1 MRTVLFLII
10 LTVLSVKSYSQQS
23 GLTEGT
29 ITYLTSQNVY
39 VRFSSTEGISEGDT
53 LYLKKKEEL
62 IPVLKVKDLSS
73 VSCVGVPLGT
83 DPLQVNDI
91 LFANPRKKTEV
102 NQSPVQAVVPVP
114 KPLVNPADTLRKRRL
129 ERNAEN
135 KQVVH
140 GRLSVASYSG
150 ITHFPGWDSQRM
162 RYTLTTQAKNIGN
175 SRLSAETYITF
186 VHGDQNREA
195 LKKDIFN
202 GLKIYNLSLKYDV
215 SKQLSVIFG
224 RKINPK
230 VSSLGAIDGLQA
242 EVKLRSFSLGLLSG
256 FRPDPYTYG
265 FNGRLFE
272 SGIWA
277 GHEQRIGKNAFQ
289 TSLALV
295 EQQNSGKTDRRFVY
309 LQHSAV
315 FNNRLN
321 FFGSAE
327 TELYRIQYDT
337 VEGVPSQNKEH
348 NPRLSNLYLS
358 LRYRIFKPLSI
369 SASYSARDNIIFYET
384 YKDIVTRLLEEET
397 SKGYQVQLNYKPWK
411 WVGMG
416 ASAGYRTR
424 RDDPRDSKNLYAF
437 MNFTG
442 ISRYKLDI
450 TLSATLLESA
460 WLSGKLYSLMLEREL
475 REGKL
480 NLRAGYRLAEYT
492 FTNTE
497 DLLRQ
502 HMIETG
508 LQWRVMSKL
517 LLTLNYEGTMDKND
531 VYSMIYFNLS
541 KSF

>member
-1 MRTVLFLII
+1 MRTILFLII
-10 LTVLSVKSYSQQS
+10 LTVLSVNGYCQES
-23 GLTEGT
+23 GPAEGT
-29 ITYLTSQNVY
+29 VTYITSQNVY
-39 VRFSSTEGISEGDT
+39 VRFSSTEGINEGDT
-53 LYLKKKEEL
+53 LYLKKKEDL

-73 VSCVGVPLGT
+73 VSCVCIPLGT
-83 DPLQVNDI
+83 DPLQVNDV
-91 LFANPRKKTEV
+91 LFAFQRKKTEV
-102 NQSPVQAVVPVP
+102 SQPAVQAVVPAR
-114 KPLVNPADTLRKRRL
+114 KSLINPADTLRKGRL

-162 RYTLTTQAKNIGN
+162 RYTLTANAKNIGN
-175 SRLSAETYITF
+175 SRLSAETYISF
-186 VHGDQNREA
+186 IHSDNNREA

-202 GLKIYNLSLKYDV
+202 GLKIYNLSLKYEV
-215 SKQLSVIFG
+215 NKQFVLTAG

-230 VSSLGAIDGLQA
+230 VSSLGAIDGIQA
-242 EVKLRSFSLGLLSG
+242 EVKLRNFSLGILGG

-265 FNGRLFE
+265 FNGELFE
-272 SGIWA
+272 TGIWA
-277 GHEQRIGKNAFQ
+277 SHEQRVKNHAFQ

-315 FNNRLN
+315 FNSKLN

-327 TELYRIQYDT
+327 TGLYRIVYDT
-337 VEGVPSQNKEH
+337 VEGIPSQNKT
-348 NPRLSNLYLS
+348 NTPRLSNLYLS

-397 SKGYQVQLNYKPWK
+397 SKGYQVQVNYKPWK
-411 WVGMG
+411 WVGIG
-416 ASAGYRTR
+416 ASGGYRTR
-424 RDDPRDSKNLYAF
+424 KDDPRDSKNLYAF

-460 WLSGKLYSLMLEREL
+460 WLSGTLYSLMIDREL
-475 REGKL
+475 REGRL
-480 NLRAGYRLAEYT
+480 NLRAGYRYAGYT
-492 FTNTE
+492 FSNTE

-502 HMIETG
+502 HMVEAG
-508 LQWRVMSKL
+508 LQWRILKKL
-517 LLTLNYEGTMDKND
+517 QLTFNYEGTMDKND
-531 VYSMIYFNLS
+531 VYSMIYCNLS